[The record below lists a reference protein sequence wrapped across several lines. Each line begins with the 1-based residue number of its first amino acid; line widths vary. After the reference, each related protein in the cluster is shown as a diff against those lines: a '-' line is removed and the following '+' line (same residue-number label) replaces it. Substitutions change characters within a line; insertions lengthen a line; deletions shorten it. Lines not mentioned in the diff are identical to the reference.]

1 MDKIRWYN
9 SYFNCTF
16 NQWFEYCDK
25 LSILFV
31 KMIYLEEKP
40 DNFFEDNQQYM
51 LWTQNSDNSNMMTHY
66 EYSGKEIK
74 DIINEGNS
82 N

>member
-1 MDKIRWYN
+1 MQSDFKVSLCN
-9 SYFNCTF
+9 SQNLIELNSSDFSQF
-16 NQWFEYCDK
+16 IKLIEYLK
-25 LSILFV
+25 
-31 KMIYLEEKP
+31 ETP
-40 DNFFEDNQQYM
+40 NGFFEDNQQYM

-74 DIINEGNS
+74 DIINKGNS

>member
-1 MDKIRWYN
+1 MQSDFKVSLCN
-9 SYFNCTF
+9 SQNLIELNSSDFSQF
-16 NQWFEYCDK
+16 IKLIEY
-25 LSILFV
+25 LG
-31 KMIYLEEKP
+31 EKP

-74 DIINEGNS
+74 DIIYKVNS